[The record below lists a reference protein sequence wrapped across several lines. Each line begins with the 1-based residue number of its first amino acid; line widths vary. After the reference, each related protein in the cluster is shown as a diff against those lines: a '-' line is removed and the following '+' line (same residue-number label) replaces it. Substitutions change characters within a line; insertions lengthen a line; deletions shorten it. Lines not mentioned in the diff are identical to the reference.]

1 MRIQGGL
8 RLAIISTSQTNIFFF
23 QCLIAYVVLEH
34 QMLYSQHLFPS
45 HPSNNLYLMLW
56 MEFQVKRIDI
66 KWCTWLYMPTMEKIV
81 CNFYIH
87 VIKCEVWCSGVGGQ
101 KQIWNG
107 VLWNPK
113 SRRSEMK
120 WDPLH
125 HMLCGLYNSS
135 IWCCL
140 FFYAYCMTSK
150 SCEFGILQF

>member
-1 MRIQGGL
+1 MFDGFYCFWTSNAL
-8 RLAIISTSQTNIFFF
+8 FSTSLPLASKQQFIFNVMDGIPS
-23 QCLIAYVVLEH
+23 QEDWHKMMYLVV
-34 QMLYSQHLFPS
+34 YA
-45 HPSNNLYLMLW
+45 NNG
-56 MEFQVKRIDI
+56 
-66 KWCTWLYMPTMEKIV
+66 KIV

-87 VIKCEVWCSGVGGQ
+87 VIKCEVWCLGVGGQ

-113 SRRSEMK
+113 SRRFEMK
-120 WDPLH
+120 WDPLY